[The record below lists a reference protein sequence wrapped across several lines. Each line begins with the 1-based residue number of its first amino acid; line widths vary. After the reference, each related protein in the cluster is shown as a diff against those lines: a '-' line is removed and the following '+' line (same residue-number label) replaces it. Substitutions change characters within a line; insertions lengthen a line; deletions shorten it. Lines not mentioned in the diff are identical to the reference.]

1 MNNIIAIIPAR
12 GGSKRIP
19 KKNIKYLCGKP
30 LIQYTI
36 ESALESRF
44 LDRIIVSTENED
56 IAKISENLGA
66 EVIKRPDK
74 LALDSTPTEDVVFDI
89 IEYMKVNQNYI
100 PETIVLLQPTSPFRT
115 RDDID
120 NAIENFRN
128 SKCESLISVT
138 EYDHSPYWSFKIK
151 GGFLKSIFGGKKF
164 LRSQEL
170 PKLFRPNGA
179 IFIIKTN
186 TFFKYRSFYTK
197 LMTPFIMSYESSI
210 DIDDEFDFLLSEFII
225 KNKEKK
231 V

>member
-1 MNNIIAIIPAR
+1 MKIVSIIPAR
-12 GGSKRIP
+12 GASKGIP
-19 KKNIKYLCGKP
+19 KKNIKELAGKP
-30 LIQYTI
+30 LIAWTI
-36 ESALESRF
+36 EQAKKSKYIS
-44 LDRIIVSTENED
+44 DVYVSTEDEE
-56 IAKISENLGA
+56 IAKIALKYNA